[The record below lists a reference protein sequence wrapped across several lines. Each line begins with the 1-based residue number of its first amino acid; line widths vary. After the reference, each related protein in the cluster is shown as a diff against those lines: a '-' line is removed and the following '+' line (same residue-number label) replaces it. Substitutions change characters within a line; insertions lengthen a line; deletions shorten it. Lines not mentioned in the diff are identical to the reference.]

1 MIKCSKICIFDV
13 RYADCQPVMREDVDY
28 TDKSRDPADD
38 QDQHAVVAGSLQAPI
53 PVLVK
58 PVD

>member
-1 MIKCSKICIFDV
+1 MFKCSQV
-13 RYADCQPVMREDVDY
+13 VPVVREDVDY